1 MIKVLFM
8 GRKPVAARCLER
20 LLMREDIEVV
30 AVLTDSHL
38 AVSPT
43 SEVAR
48 AHGLPLLTFEEALKA
63 CEDESLKFDLGISIL
78 YWRRLKGALLATPAR
93 GIVNFHPAPLPDYK
107 GVGGYN
113 LAILDSLE
121 EWACSAH
128 YVDEGIDTGEIIAI
142 DRFPMDKDVE
152 TAKSLEAK
160 SQESLFKLFV
170 SVFDDLAGSEA
181 RLPTTPNEGG
191 RHLNRKELEE
201 LKKVDFEKDDV
212 AKKARAFWFPP
223 YDGAFVEINGQRF
236 TLVDRSILESLADPS
251 SSSLFTAGA
260 ARSAGAD

>member
-20 LLMREDIEVV
+20 LLARDDVEVV

-48 AHGLPLLTFEEALKA
+48 SNGLPLLKFEEALKA
-63 CEDESLKFDLGISIL
+63 CEDGNLNFDLGISVL
-78 YWRRLKGALLATPAR
+78 YWRRLKGAFLEVPPR

-113 LAILDSLE
+113 LAILDSLD

-128 YVDEGIDTGEIIAI
+128 YVDEGIDTGEIIAL
-142 DRFPMDKDVE
+142 DRFPMDKDAE

-170 SVFDDLAGSEA
+170 SVFDDLADSKE
-181 RLPTTPNEGG
+181 RLSTTPNQGG
-191 RHLNRKELEE
+191 RHLGRKELEE

-212 AKKARAFWFPP
+212 AKKVRAFWFPP
-223 YDGAFVEINGQRF
+223 YDGAFVEIKGQKF
-236 TLVDRSILESLADPS
+236 TLVDRTILESLADPN

-260 ARSAGAD
+260 TRSTGDS